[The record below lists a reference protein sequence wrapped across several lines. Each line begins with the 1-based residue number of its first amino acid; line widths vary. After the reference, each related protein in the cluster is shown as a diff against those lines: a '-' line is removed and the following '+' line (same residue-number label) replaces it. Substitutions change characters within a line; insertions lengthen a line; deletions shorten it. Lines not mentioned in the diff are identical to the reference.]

1 MDLKTLLGDNYKDDM
16 SIDDINSAISNMK
29 LADLSTGNY
38 VKKDFA
44 DAERRKIEEKF
55 EAEKQDLQSKLSAKL
70 TDDEKAAQAVAD
82 KDKQIEQLMA
92 KLKENTLSANRSKIY
107 SSTAEMRGKLGI
119 GDDDKDFQDFANLV
133 TLEDTAKV
141 DTVSKY
147 LSSILKSAYEKGAD
161 DKHKQLIGD
170 NADVKAKGTGDG
182 NKAPDKDDIGAK
194 IGKTVKGTGSNA
206 DMYFNL
212 K

>member
-1 MDLKTLLGDNYKDDM
+1 
-16 SIDDINSAISNMK
+16 
-29 LADLSTGNY
+29 
-38 VKKDFA
+38 
-44 DAERRKIEEKF
+44 
-55 EAEKQDLQSKLSAKL
+55 
-70 TDDEKAAQAVAD
+70 
-82 KDKQIEQLMA
+82 
-92 KLKENTLSANRSKIY
+92 
-107 SSTAEMRGKLGI
+107 MRGKLGI

-147 LSSILKSAYEKGAD
+147 LSSILKSAYEKGAN

-170 NADVKAKGTGDG
+170 NADVKTKGTGDG
-182 NKAPDKDDIGAK
+182 NKAPEKDDIGAK
-194 IGKTVKGTGSNA
+194 IGKAIKGTGSNA

>member
-29 LADLSTGNY
+29 LADLSTGMY
-38 VKKDFA
+38 VNKEA
-44 DAERRKIEEKF
+44 AEAERRKL
-55 EAEKQDLQSKLSAKL
+55 EAEKQDLQGKLSAKL

-147 LSSILKSAYEKGAD
+147 LSSILKSAYEKGAN
-161 DKHKQLIGD
+161 DKHKQLIGE
-170 NADVKAKGTGDG
+170 NADVKTKGTGDG
-182 NKAPDKDDIGAK
+182 NKAPDKEDIGAK
-194 IGKTVKGTGSNA
+194 IGKAIKSTGSNA

>member
-16 SIDDINSAISNMK
+16 SIDDINNAISNMK
-29 LADLSTGNY
+29 LADLSTGMY
-38 VKKDFA
+38 VNKEA
-44 DAERRKIEEKF
+44 AEAERRKL
-55 EAEKQDLQSKLSAKL
+55 EAEKQDLQGKLSAKL

-147 LSSILKSAYEKGAD
+147 LSSILKSAYEKGAN

-170 NADVKAKGTGDG
+170 NADVKTKGTGDG
-182 NKAPDKDDIGAK
+182 NKAPEKDDIGAK
-194 IGKTVKGTGSNA
+194 IGKAIKGTGSNA

>member
-29 LADLSTGNY
+29 LADLSTGMY
-38 VKKDFA
+38 VNKEA
-44 DAERRKIEEKF
+44 AEAERRKL
-55 EAEKQDLQSKLSAKL
+55 EAEKQDLQGKLSAKL

-170 NADVKAKGTGDG
+170 NADAKAKGTGDG
-182 NKAPDKDDIGAK
+182 NKALDKDDIGAK
-194 IGKTVKGTGSNA
+194 IGKTIKGTGSNA
-206 DMYFNL
+206 DMYFKL

>member
-29 LADLSTGNY
+29 LADLSTGMY
-38 VKKDFA
+38 VNKDA
-44 DAERRKIEEKF
+44 AEAERRKL
-55 EAEKQDLQSKLSAKL
+55 EAEKQDLQGKLSAKL

-141 DTVSKY
+141 DVVSKY
-147 LSSILKSAYEKGAD
+147 LSSILKSAYEKGAND
-161 DKHKQLIGD
+161 
-170 NADVKAKGTGDG
+170 KGTGDG
-182 NKAPDKDDIGAK
+182 DKAPDKENIGAK
-194 IGKTVKGTGSNA
+194 IGKTIKGTGSNA

>member
-29 LADLSTGNY
+29 LADLSTGMY
-38 VKKDFA
+38 VNKDA
-44 DAERRKIEEKF
+44 AEAERRKL
-55 EAEKQDLQSKLSAKL
+55 EAEKQDLQGKLSAKL

-141 DTVSKY
+141 DVVSKY
-147 LSSILKSAYEKGAD
+147 LSSILKSAYEKGAN

-182 NKAPDKDDIGAK
+182 DKAPDKENIGAK
-194 IGKTVKGTGSNA
+194 IGKTIKGTGSNA

>member
-29 LADLSTGNY
+29 LADLSTGMY
-38 VKKDFA
+38 VNKEA
-44 DAERRKIEEKF
+44 AEAERRKL
-55 EAEKQDLQSKLSAKL
+55 EAEKQDLQGKLSAKL

-147 LSSILKSAYEKGAD
+147 LSSILKSAYEKGAN
-161 DKHKQLIGD
+161 DKHKQLIGE

-182 NKAPDKDDIGAK
+182 NKAPDKEDIGAK
-194 IGKTVKGTGSNA
+194 IGKAIKSTGSNA